1 MTEPGRRALELRVP
15 AVSLIVLVGA
25 SGSGK
30 STFARR
36 HFLPTEV
43 VSSDLCRALVSD
55 DDTSQA
61 ASQDA
66 FELLRFIARKRLRA
80 GRLTV
85 ADATNVRP
93 EHRSSL
99 VELAHECDV
108 PAVAIAFD
116 LPDDEC
122 LARNRAR
129 SDRVVPEQVVRQQL
143 RDLRLGSSSLN
154 GEGFH
159 DVHVLA
165 STVEVESTVPIR
177 VAS

>member
-1 MTEPGRRALELRVP
+1 MTEPGRRALELPVP

-66 FELLRFIARKRLRA
+66 FELLYFIARKRLRA

-85 ADATNVRP
+85 ADATSVRP
-93 EHRSSL
+93 EHRASL
-99 VELAHECDV
+99 VELAHEYDV

-143 RDLRLGSSSLN
+143 RDLRLGSASLK

-159 DVHVLA
+159 DVHVFA
-165 STVEVESTVPIR
+165 STVEVESAVPIR